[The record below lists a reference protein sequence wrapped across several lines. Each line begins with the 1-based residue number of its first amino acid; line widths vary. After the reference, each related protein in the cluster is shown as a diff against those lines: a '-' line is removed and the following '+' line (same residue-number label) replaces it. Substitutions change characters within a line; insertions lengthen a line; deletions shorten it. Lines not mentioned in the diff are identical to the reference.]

1 MNFKNSIRSISLVLM
16 AVALMS
22 VTSVHQD
29 VFAKDIGMSVT
40 ATAEEGGNIISI
52 SGETTSDVT
61 DVTIRVISP
70 NGSNVV
76 SVDQVTPDSNGEFST
91 EFNVSNWKQDG
102 LYEIKINQGIA
113 SGQFDS
119 GTIVSSSSS
128 LYTFTLYVDVTSGIT
143 AETSTTESSVVSDTG
158 VSPDTKFD
166 YSNER
171 GLWIEANAM
180 EGSDTIEIT
189 GTTSHATLT
198 DVIFTV
204 IAPNGNLVS
213 VAQITPDASGDF
225 ATDISVGGPLW
236 SQDGA
241 YTITAQQG
249 DPQNGSLFTDSVE
262 VDIADGL
269 VVPEFGTIAAM
280 ILAVAIISIIAISAK
295 SRLSIV
301 PRY

>member
-1 MNFKNSIRSISLVLM
+1 MNFKNSTRSISLVLM

-29 VFAKDIGMSVT
+29 VFAQDSGMSLT

-52 SGETTSDVT
+52 HGETASNIT

-76 SVDQVTPDSNGEFST
+76 GVDQVTPDANGEFST
-91 EFNVSNWKQDG
+91 QFNVSNWTQDG
-102 LYEIKINQGIA
+102 VYKIKTNQGTSLLYSITLGVEVN
-113 SGQFDS
+113 SGM
-119 GTIVSSSSS
+119 
-128 LYTFTLYVDVTSGIT
+128 T
-143 AETSTTESSVVSDTG
+143 AETSTTESSIVNNQSNVDLTG
-158 VSPDTKFD
+158 VSSASAEEPA
-166 YSNER
+166 
-171 GLWIEANAM
+171 GLSITANAM

-189 GTTSHATLT
+189 GTTSKTNEDITLT
-198 DVIFTV
+198 VTS
-204 IAPNGNLVS
+204 PNGNLVT
-213 VAQITPDASGDF
+213 VDQISPDTSGDF

-241 YTITAQQG
+241 YTVTAQQG
-249 DPQNGSLFTDSVE
+249 SGNSNFIDSVE
-262 VDIADGL
+262 VEIADGL

>member
-1 MNFKNSIRSISLVLM
+1 M

-29 VFAKDIGMSVT
+29 VFAKDSGMSLT
-40 ATAEEGGNIISI
+40 ATAEEGGNIITI
-52 SGETTSDVT
+52 NGETTSNIT
-61 DVTIRVISP
+61 DVTFRVISP

-76 SVDQVTPDSNGEFST
+76 AVDQLTPMNGEFST
-91 EFNVSNWKQDG
+91 EFNVSNWSQDG
-102 LYEIKINQGIA
+102 MYEIKVNQG
-113 SGQFDS
+113 
-119 GTIVSSSSS
+119 TTS
-128 LYTFTLYVDVTSGIT
+128 LYIFTLYVDVTSGMT
-143 AETSTTESSVVSDTG
+143 AETSTGDSSFTSDSG
-158 VSPDTKFD
+158 VASTNVKSPSLSD
-166 YSNER
+166 ER
-171 GLWIEANAM
+171 GLWITANAM

-189 GTTSHATLT
+189 GITSHATLT
-198 DVIFTV
+198 DVVFTV

-213 VAQITPDASGDF
+213 VAQISPDASGNF

-236 SQDGA
+236 SQDGI
-241 YTITAQQG
+241 YTVTAQQG
-249 DPQNGSLFTDSVE
+249 DPQNGSIFTDSVE

>member
-1 MNFKNSIRSISLVLM
+1 MNFKNSTRSISLVLM

-29 VFAKDIGMSVT
+29 VFAKDAGMSLT
-40 ATAEEGGNIISI
+40 ATAEEGGNIISVF
-52 SGETTSDVT
+52 GETTSNIT

-76 SVDQVTPDSNGEFST
+76 GVDQVTPDANGEFST
-91 EFNVSNWKQDG
+91 QFNVSNWTQDG
-102 LYEIKINQGIA
+102 LYKIKANQGTSLLYSITVSA
-113 SGQFDS
+113 EVNSGM
-119 GTIVSSSSS
+119 
-128 LYTFTLYVDVTSGIT
+128 T
-143 AETSTTESSVVSDTG
+143 AETSATQSSLVSNTASTSTSTETIAE
-158 VSPDTKFD
+158 PA
-166 YSNER
+166 
-171 GLWIEANAM
+171 GLSIAANAM

-189 GTTSHATLT
+189 GQTTRTND
-198 DVIFTV
+198 DVVFTV
-204 IAPNGNLVS
+204 TAPNGNLVS
-213 VAQITPDASGDF
+213 VDQISPNSSGDF

-241 YTITAQQG
+241 YTVTAQQG
-249 DPQNGSLFTDSVE
+249 SGNSNFIDSVE

>member
-29 VFAKDIGMSVT
+29 VFAADVGMTVT

-52 SGETTSDVT
+52 SGETTSDIT

-70 NGSNVV
+70 NGQNFVA
-76 SVDQVTPDSNGEFST
+76 VDQVTPDSNGEFST

-102 LYEIKINQGIA
+102 LYQIKANQG
-113 SGQFDS
+113 
-119 GTIVSSSSS
+119 TSS
-128 LYTFTLYVDVTSGIT
+128 LYIFTLYVDVTSGMT
-143 AETSTTESSVVSDTG
+143 AETSTTDSSIVSDTG
-158 VSPDTKFD
+158 VAPNTKFD
-166 YSNER
+166 YSDER

-189 GTTSHATLT
+189 GITSNANGG

-249 DPQNGSLFTDSVE
+249 DTQNGSIFTDSVE
-262 VDIADGL
+262 VEIVDGL
-269 VVPEFGTIAAM
+269 VIPEFGTIAAM
-280 ILAVAIISIIAISAK
+280 ILAIAIISIIAISAK

>member
-1 MNFKNSIRSISLVLM
+1 MNFKNSTRSISLVLM

-22 VTSVHQD
+22 VTSVNQD
-29 VFAKDIGMSVT
+29 VFAVDAGMSLT
-40 ATAEEGGNIISI
+40 ATAEDGSNTISFT
-52 SGETTSDVT
+52 GTTTANTPYVSFVA
-61 DVTIRVISP
+61 VSP
-70 NGSNVV
+70 NGQNVV
-76 SVDQVTPDSNGEFST
+76 SVDQVTPDANGEFST

-102 LYEIKINQGIA
+102 MYKITASHGESNLYSI
-113 SGQFDS
+113 
-119 GTIVSSSSS
+119 
-128 LYTFTLYVDVTSGIT
+128 TLNVEVTGGAT
-143 AETSTTESSVVSDTG
+143 AETSTSDSSIVTNQSNDDLAGVNTESVETSI
-158 VSPDTKFD
+158 
-166 YSNER
+166 
-171 GLWIEANAM
+171 GLSITANAM

-189 GTTSHATLT
+189 GDTSKTNE
-198 DVIFTV
+198 DVVFTV
-204 IAPNGNLVS
+204 TAPNGNLVS
-213 VAQITPDASGDF
+213 VDQISPDASGDF

-241 YTITAQQG
+241 YTVTAQQG
-249 DPQNGSLFTDSVE
+249 SGNSNFIDSVE

>member
-1 MNFKNSIRSISLVLM
+1 MNFKNSTRSISLVLM
-16 AVALMS
+16 VVALMS

-29 VFAKDIGMSVT
+29 AFADHQDIFEKQMTTDIGMTVT
-40 ATAEEGGNIISI
+40 ATAEEGGNIISV
-52 SGETTSDVT
+52 SGETTSDIT

-70 NGSNVV
+70 NGQNFVA
-76 SVDQVTPDSNGEFST
+76 VDQVTPDSNGEFST

-102 LYEIKINQGIA
+102 LYQIKANQG
-113 SGQFDS
+113 
-119 GTIVSSSSS
+119 TSS
-128 LYTFTLYVDVTSGIT
+128 LYIFTLYVDVISGMT
-143 AETSTTESSVVSDTG
+143 AETSTTDSSIVSDTG
-158 VSPDTKFD
+158 VAPNTKFD
-166 YSNER
+166 YSDER

-189 GTTSHATLT
+189 GITSNANGG

-241 YTITAQQG
+241 YTITA
-249 DPQNGSLFTDSVE
+249 
-262 VDIADGL
+262 
-269 VVPEFGTIAAM
+269 
-280 ILAVAIISIIAISAK
+280 
-295 SRLSIV
+295 
-301 PRY
+301 